1 MSAHKYPQ
9 CNTMLKDSTDRLK
22 TSTICQDDK
31 AQTHHQSTN
40 TNKLYF
46 EHTSQ
51 VIYTHWI
58 ESLPTTTTTMWQD
71 KYIV

>member
-1 MSAHKYPQ
+1 
-9 CNTMLKDSTDRLK
+9 MLKDSTDRLK

-58 ESLPTTTTTMWQD
+58 ESLPTTITVYVCVCVRT
-71 KYIV
+71 